1 MAPPFSGSRG
11 APPGFRDLR
20 LNEENARFALLALLM
35 AGYLLCGAAVF
46 SAIEHPAELE
56 NHRRWNRTLL
66 SFTQR
71 FNISP
76 GEFRRFLREYE
87 VAMARGIRVDAL
99 RPRWDFA
106 GAFYFVGTVVS
117 TIGFGMTTPSTITG
131 KIFLIFYGMMG
142 CAGTILFFN
151 LFLERVI
158 TLLAVLMKGFRRGSL
173 CLRGG
178 DPETDPGQEEGGG
191 GEPGQLSAWKPSV
204 YNVMLILG
212 LAASLIA
219 FCASSLYTPAEGWS
233 YVDSLYFCFVAFSTI
248 GFGDLVSGQRGSYEN
263 QALYGLGNFS
273 FMLLGVCCLY
283 SLFNVISI
291 VIKQF
296 LNWLLSCCCFCSRH
310 QRRAGKQQ
318 RVLGGR
324 RHRVAPLPASA
335 GLHPTRSDVSVDTEA
350 ALESET
356 DARRVSV
363 EMSAIRDFLAN
374 NNRAMATDA
383 PRLPGPEA
391 ANGHL
396 RVAWG
401 DGVEGAAGN
410 EDHRELE
417 KGLLRDIGSLAIMN
431 NKLAETSDRCG
442 NGLPVVGS
450 ARLLLLQ
457 QETSDHRLLLHRHW
471 LSSAQGS
478 PASESRSRRAFP
490 GSPASLGV
498 SDTTDGQGGPS
509 SGVGSLANLESLDQT
524 SGSQN
529 GLSSSRVESPT
540 PLNRRLGDNERAS
553 SSLDQPGDYRRKMTK
568 RLSHSGHGLT
578 RCVPSPVVPGRRVGR
593 SGAVE
598 PPRESLSSGGP
609 AGMKTRVC
617 SPRDTL
623 LSGVGSLA
631 VMNDRFAE
639 TSKRKISRHQQRTT
653 ETQENT

>member
-1 MAPPFSGSRG
+1 
-11 APPGFRDLR
+11 
-20 LNEENARFALLALLM
+20 M

-46 SAIEHPAELE
+46 SAIEHPVEVDS
-56 NHRRWNRTLL
+56 HRRWNRTLL
-66 SFTQR
+66 GFSQR

-87 VAMARGIRVDAL
+87 VAMATGFRVDAL

-117 TIGFGMTTPSTITG
+117 TIGFGMTTPATATG

-158 TLLAVLMKGFRRGSL
+158 TLLAVLMKAFRRGRL
-173 CLRGG
+173 CLRGW
-178 DPETDPGQEEGGG
+178 DPETDPGREEGGG
-191 GEPGQLSAWKPSV
+191 GEPCRLPAWKPSV

-212 LAASLIA
+212 LAVSLIA
-219 FCASSLYTPAEGWS
+219 LCASSLYTPAEGWS
-233 YVDSLYFCFVAFSTI
+233 FVDSLYFCFVAFSTI

-263 QALYGLGNFS
+263 QPLYGLGNFS
-273 FMLLGVCCLY
+273 FIVLGVCCLY

-296 LNWLLSCCCFCSRH
+296 LNWLLSLCCCSLPR
-310 QRRAGKQQ
+310 RRAEKPQW
-318 RVLGGR
+318 VLGGR
-324 RHRVAPLPASA
+324 RHRVAPLPAS
-335 GLHPTRSDVSVDTEA
+335 GGRHPTRSEVSLDTEA

-374 NNRAMATDA
+374 NNRATATDA

-396 RVAWG
+396 IVAWG
-401 DGVEGAAGN
+401 GGVEGAAGS
-410 EDHRELE
+410 EDRRELE

-431 NKLAETSDRCG
+431 NKLAETSERHG
-442 NGLPVVGS
+442 NGLPVIGS

-457 QETSDHRLLLHRHW
+457 QETSDHRLLLHRHC
-471 LSSAQGS
+471 LSSTQGS
-478 PASESRSRRAFP
+478 PASESRSRCAFP
-490 GSPASLGV
+490 GSPASLGA
-498 SDTTDGQGGPS
+498 TDGPGDPS
-509 SGVGSLANLESLDQT
+509 SGVGSLANLESLTQS
-524 SGSQN
+524 SGGRDSQN
-529 GLSSSRVESPT
+529 GLPSGRVESPA
-540 PLNRRLGDNERAS
+540 PLNQRPGGSEQAS
-553 SSLDQPGDYRRKMTK
+553 SSLDQPGDYRRKMTE
-568 RLSHSGHGLT
+568 RPSRSGHGLT
-578 RCVPSPVVPGRRVGR
+578 RGVPSPAVPGQRASR
-593 SGAVE
+593 SGATE
-598 PPRESLSSGGP
+598 PPRESLSSGGS
-609 AGMKTRVC
+609 AVTKTRVC
-617 SPRDTL
+617 APKNKF